1 MSLEQWGRLK
11 LLKVSLS
18 SGEDGSDTTLNAT
31 VLDRGLNVGTD
42 PEEVREISGAGNGPI
57 DAFLDAV
64 KVLGV
69 DASVLDYAE
78 HTLSVGTD
86 ARAASY
92 VECEIALE
100 DGETSIVW
108 GVGIDSSI
116 VTSSLKAIISA
127 VNRSAR

>member
-1 MSLEQWGRLK
+1 
-11 LLKVSLS
+11 
-18 SGEDGSDTTLNAT
+18 
-31 VLDRGLNVGTD
+31 
-42 PEEVREISGAGNGPI
+42 REISGTGTGPI
-57 DAFLDAV
+57 DAFLAAGQ
-64 KVLGV
+64 VLGV
-69 DASVLDYAE
+69 DATVLDYAE

-86 ARAASY
+86 ALAASY

-100 DGETSIVW
+100 DGETSVVW